1 MCHDIQVELN
11 PDTLDWI
18 DDYAIIMVVGEG
30 MRARV
35 GTIENIIRPLAEHDI
50 PVHMINQGASRI
62 SIMLGTRQSDAD
74 AAVKY
79 IYQHFFKEN
88 PSVNQLEYQAEV

>member
-1 MCHDIQVELN
+1 
-11 PDTLDWI
+11 
-18 DDYAIIMVVGEG
+18 
-30 MRARV
+30 
-35 GTIENIIRPLAEHDI
+35 
-50 PVHMINQGASRI
+50 MINQGASRI

-79 IYQHFFKEN
+79 IYQHFFKED